1 MAFRSVRRKIL
12 ASLFFV
18 TLLFCLGMIVFAKT
32 TISNKLH
39 EKLQE
44 KGVVL
49 AKRVA
54 ADCVNPAI
62 TERYFEITM
71 LLKDLVA
78 SEHDV
83 IYAYVLNEEGRDIA
97 HTFAHEVPRELKL
110 AHQADMHH
118 PFSTKDLTT
127 DKGTVHDIAVPL
139 LQGEV
144 GVLHLGFSGEAIM
157 SDVGEIVKAIVLFAL
172 VVLLFGSIVSFVF
185 SRAITLPLIT
195 LTAATESFGRGDLP
209 RQLVISSNDEIG
221 ELAMTFNAMI
231 EKRQQIEAEREAL
244 ILDLQ
249 AALSKVKLLSG
260 FLPICASCK
269 MIRDDQGYWNQ
280 IESYISKNSEAVF
293 SHGLCPDCVRKLYP
307 QFSEEIM
314 EKLEGQKEMPHQ

>member
-97 HTFAHEVPRELKL
+97 HTFAHEVPRELKRPIR
-110 AHQADMHH
+110 Q
-118 PFSTKDLTT
+118 TCTT
-127 DKGTVHDIAVPL
+127 P
-139 LQGEV
+139 
-144 GVLHLGFSGEAIM
+144 S
-157 SDVGEIVKAIVLFAL
+157 
-172 VVLLFGSIVSFVF
+172 
-185 SRAITLPLIT
+185 P
-195 LTAATESFGRGDLP
+195 P
-209 RQLVISSNDEIG
+209 RI
-221 ELAMTFNAMI
+221 
-231 EKRQQIEAEREAL
+231 
-244 ILDLQ
+244 
-249 AALSKVKLLSG
+249 
-260 FLPICASCK
+260 
-269 MIRDDQGYWNQ
+269 
-280 IESYISKNSEAVF
+280 
-293 SHGLCPDCVRKLYP
+293 
-307 QFSEEIM
+307 
-314 EKLEGQKEMPHQ
+314 